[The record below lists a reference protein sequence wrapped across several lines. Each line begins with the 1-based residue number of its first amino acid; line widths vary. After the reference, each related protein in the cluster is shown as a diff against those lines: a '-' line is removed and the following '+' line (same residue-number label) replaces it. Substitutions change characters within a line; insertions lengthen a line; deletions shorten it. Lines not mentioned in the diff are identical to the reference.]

1 MMRKSKSKKLRD
13 HAEDWATDLADR
25 VGPRVE
31 TARDKAA
38 PYLADARQK
47 AGPVLTEARDKARD
61 KAGPA
66 IHDARQRL
74 ATDVLPL
81 IAAAVAAADDATE
94 EVRTESRKRG
104 KAAMAALK
112 GDVEPPKKKHR
123 LRNFLLV
130 LGLGGL
136 VAAVAKKL
144 SDRPATTTWQ
154 SSYTPTPSPATGAHR
169 AEDEAADDQGGS
181 SPDVVAADNAAEP
194 HATTTPDNPAETVDV
209 SKK

>member
-13 HAEDWATDLADR
+13 HAEDWAADLADR

-47 AGPVLTEARDKARD
+47 AGPVITEARDKARD

-66 IHDARQRL
+66 ISDAKQRL
-74 ATDVLPL
+74 ATEVLPM
-81 IAAAVAAADDATE
+81 IAAAVAAADEATE
-94 EVRTESRKRG
+94 EVRTESKKRG

-123 LRNFLLV
+123 MRKFLLV

-136 VAAVAKKL
+136 LAAVAKKL
-144 SDRPATTTWQ
+144 ADRPATTTWQ
-154 SSYTPTPSPATGAHR
+154 SSYTPTPGPEGGGAHR
-169 AEDEAADDQGGS
+169 AEDEADDQGGS

-194 HATTTPDNPAETVDV
+194 HATTTPDSPAETVDV

>member
-1 MMRKSKSKKLRD
+1 MMRKSKSKNLRD
-13 HAEDWATDLADR
+13 HAEDWAADLADR

-66 IHDARQRL
+66 ISDARQRL
-74 ATDVLPL
+74 ATEVLPM
-81 IAAAVAAADDATE
+81 IAAAVAAADEATE
-94 EVRTESRKRG
+94 EARTESKKRG

-123 LRNFLLV
+123 LRKLLLV

-136 VAAVAKKL
+136 LAAVAKKL
-144 SDRPATTTWQ
+144 ADRPATTTWQ
-154 SSYTPTPSPATGAHR
+154 SAYTPTPDPEGGAHR
-169 AEDEAADDQGGS
+169 AEDEADDQGGS

>member
-31 TARDKAA
+31 NARGKAA
-38 PYLADARQK
+38 PYLTEAKQK
-47 AGPVLTEARDKARD
+47 AGPALAGARDKARD

-66 IHDARQRL
+66 VHDAKTRM
-74 ATDVLPL
+74 ATEVLPL
-81 IAAAVAAADDATE
+81 IAAAVAAADEATD
-94 EVRTESRKRG
+94 EVRTETKKRG

-123 LRNFLLV
+123 VRKLLLV

-136 VAAVAKKL
+136 LAAVAKKL
-144 SDRPATTTWQ
+144 ADRPATTTWQ
-154 SSYTPTPSPATGAHR
+154 SSYTQPTASDEGGAHR
-169 AEDEAADDQGGS
+169 ADEEAHDQGGS
-181 SPDVVAADNAAEP
+181 SPDVVAADSAAEP

-209 SKK
+209 TKQ